1 MRKLFTL
8 LIVLFLWAGSSWGQ
22 LNESFSGTVFPP
34 SDWIAFR
41 GTNGLGTVQDWVR
54 YTTNPYSAPAC
65 ASVNYENVS
74 GGLAEDWLVTPKV
87 SVSEGNNTLTFWIR
101 DQFSSNYGSVLSIRA
116 SSTSQNNHGDFTTIV
131 DFTEPGTT
139 YVQKTVDLSSYNN
152 QNIHIAFVW
161 INDDGDR
168 LYLDDVLGPP
178 IYAAPDPPN
187 CATLVSPADAAA
199 NVPVGATLNWAS
211 GGGAPTGYKLYFG
224 TDNPPTNIV
233 NGTNLGNVTTYD
245 PTPDMSYSTIY
256 YWQVV
261 PTNDNGDAT
270 GCAVWSFT
278 TGPDPTVTVFPFTEG
293 FEGAAFPP
301 YGWTVIDNNAD
312 NDKWILSTTN
322 PRTGLQCA
330 RIYTDYNTVN
340 DDYLVTPPVV
350 LTGNQELKFWAR
362 AHSASEP
369 DEISILLSSTTP
381 TPEAF
386 TTVVL
391 SSVAVNTTS
400 YVEYSVDLSA
410 YSGTVYLSFTR
421 KDSPA
426 DGWYL
431 YLDDVLIRDI
441 PATPTFMVSPTSKDF
456 ASVVIGNSSASQTF
470 TISNTGGG
478 TLTLNPATSINGTDA
493 NQFVLSDG
501 NLYPLNLTAGQ
512 SATVGVVF
520 TPTTSGFKTANLNFT
535 HNATGSPSVVALSG
549 TALPE
554 GTLFESFEATT
565 FPPAGWANPGT
576 WSRSTSYSY
585 EGVASAYKF
594 TTATA
599 NLLRTPLVA
608 INNSSTLNFY
618 ARTSTTSIYQR
629 IQVQYSDDGTTWTNI
644 GTEIELPSA
653 GAFALYTIDLS
664 SIPAGDYYL
673 AFSTYYATGGSGGS
687 VYIDYITGPV
697 TASVVP
703 DAVTLVAPADAA
715 TNVSITP
722 SLSWTPAATGGVP
735 IGYKIYLDENTDPT
749 TLLTTVTASPYV
761 VATPLE
767 YSTTYYWKVVA
778 TNATGDGESSLIR
791 SFTTLADP
799 TLTPPF
805 TQTFDTYPPL
815 NWTETSGL
823 LADPSVLTG
832 TSSAWTADGFANVG
846 TTGSARLEIWSTGL
860 YAWMVTPPIDLGDGS
875 ADYELRFDLALTF
888 WNSTGPANTTGV
900 DDKFAVV
907 ISTDNGQTWSSANTL
922 RLWDNAGSPYVYNN
936 ISNTGETI
944 ILDLSAYSG
953 VIKIGFYGE
962 STISNADNNVYVDN
976 VIVQEPPTC
985 EMPTG
990 INVPSVGSTTATI
1003 SWTAPSPAPAN
1014 GYEWEVLDASLA
1026 VVASGATAAG
1036 VTTANATGLAANT
1049 SYTAVVRS
1057 VCAVNDY
1064 SAWTSPVPFYTGYCI
1079 PAPTSV
1085 DGQGITN
1092 VTFSTVNNTTGAE
1105 TGNYG
1110 DYSAQIGDVNRD
1122 ATVPV
1127 AITFQT
1133 GYTYDTK
1140 IWIDWNDDLD
1150 FSDAGEE
1157 VYSGTSLATNPTTLA
1172 ASFIVPSDAPL
1183 GNHRMRIGGVDTG
1196 PPTPCYTGSYGSYE
1210 DYTVNVLEALPT
1222 EMVRGEVTDCYTGA
1236 FLEGVSVSIAGL
1248 TTTTDINGYYQ
1259 FPEVVIGTYD
1269 LTASLSGYI
1278 SKTITGVVVAEGAT
1292 TSQNLCLSIY
1302 VDPPLN
1308 LQASVENQDVHLTWN
1323 APGVVPESFTD
1334 GFESYTDFSL
1344 SFPPWLNTDIDLS
1357 STYSISG
1364 VTFTNQGYTGA
1375 FITFNPGTTVPALTD
1390 AAWLAHSGSKYAA
1403 CFAAITFPNN
1413 DWLISPQVAVVTGS
1427 QLKFWAKSVTDAYGL
1442 ERFRVGISTTGT
1454 ATTDFTIISAEP
1466 YIEAPLDWTEYTFD
1480 LSAYVGQ
1487 NIYVAIN
1494 CVSSD
1499 AFVLMIDDFSIGVPG
1514 KNAEPIIANR
1524 PSGRQLVNLQPPTRS
1539 IVKGSNIISEKAN
1552 VALIDNATENNR
1564 APMATL
1570 TGYNIYKDEAFLA
1583 YTTLTEYDD
1592 LNLPAGT
1599 YSYTVTA
1606 VYTESESEPAGP
1618 VTVEIITCNV
1628 PTNVQVTEFDQTTA
1642 TIGWTAPD
1650 PAPANGYE
1658 YEVRSD
1664 GDPGSGATGLA
1675 ASGTT
1680 AAGVTTANITGL
1692 EDGTIYMVYVRSV
1705 CGTDNYSNW
1714 TGGVEFVTSCFAR
1727 DLPFAEDFE
1736 EGSPNLA
1743 CWAIYNID
1751 LAGTSWGLSSA
1762 YNHTEGGVLSAA
1774 HVYGPSSNT
1783 EDGYL
1788 VSPGLIIPASGYI
1801 ELSFWSY
1808 NVYPGDYVKNSVL
1821 ISAGSPDP
1829 TDGDYVE
1836 IWSPASVTASWE
1848 QTLLDLSAYHGQTIY
1863 IAFRYEGSFA
1873 HTWHLDDVSVS
1884 VQTPPTKTLNLTDVR
1899 LEHLFVT
1906 GTGGL
1911 MNQAYNAGGPQYT
1924 APTADVIIVELH
1936 DAATYA
1942 TVLRTYTGVALSQT
1956 GTASIPDIDLPD
1968 GNYRITIKHRNSI
1981 ETTSM
1986 LPVDFT
1992 GAIVSYS
1999 FGTQASA
2006 YGNNLKLIDGFYCIF
2021 GGDVNQDGQVEG
2033 LDVSEIENGVNAFST
2048 GYLPIDVDGD
2058 GSLGISDYSIW
2069 ENNNNTFVKRVIPIP

>member
-74 GGLAEDWLVTPKV
+74 EGLAEDWLVTPKV

-293 FEGAAFPP
+293 FEGATFPP
-301 YGWTVIDNNAD
+301 YGWSQITVSGTSP
-312 NDKWILSTTN
+312 WIMSTTS
-322 PRTGLQCA
+322 PHSGLQCA
-330 RIYTDYNTVN
+330 RAPWASAGGEHLLI
-340 DDYLVTPPVV
+340 TPPLD
-350 LTGNQELKFWAR
+350 LTTVDYRLKFWLKGSSSAGTDLEVQISTNNS
-362 AHSASEP
+362 SASN
-369 DEISILLSSTTP
+369 
-381 TPEAF
+381 F
-386 TTVVL
+386 TTTLATYIAGTNMPTVW
-391 SSVAVNTTS
+391 T
-400 YVEYSVDLSA
+400 EQIIDLSA
-410 YSGTVYLSFTR
+410 YEDIQYIAFRLI
-421 KDSPA
+421 DD
-426 DGWYL
+426 DGYAF
-431 YLDDVLIRDI
+431 YIDDVTIEEI
-441 PATPTFMVSPTSKDF
+441 PATPVFEITPLSKDY
-456 ASVVIGNSSASQTF
+456 GNLIVGTVSAAQVF
-470 TISNTGGG
+470 TISNSGGS
-478 TLTLNPATSINGTDA
+478 TLTISNGGISLTGTNQGEFTLTDA
-493 NQFVLSDG
+493 NS
-501 NLYPLNLTAGQ
+501 YPISLASGQ
-512 SATVGVVF
+512 SVTVSVDFAPNTVG
-520 TPTTSGFKTANLNFT
+520 SKSANLQVV
-535 HNATGSPSVVALSG
+535 HNATGSPSTVALTG
-549 TALPE
+549 YALPV

-735 IGYKIYLDENTDPT
+735 TGYKIYLDENTDPT

-761 VATPLE
+761 VATPLD

-778 TNATGDGESSLIR
+778 TNATGDGEASVVR

-875 ADYELRFDLALTF
+875 TDYELRFDLALTF

-976 VIVQEPPTC
+976 LIVQEPPTC
-985 EMPTG
+985 EMPLSV
-990 INVPSVGSTTATI
+990 NVPTYTLNSATI
-1003 SWTAPSPAPAN
+1003 TWTAAIPAPAN
-1014 GYEWEVLDASLA
+1014 GYEWQVLDASLA

-1236 FLEGVSVSIAGL
+1236 FLEGVSVSIAAL
-1248 TTTTDINGYYQ
+1248 TTTTDVNGYYE
-1259 FPEVVIGTYD
+1259 FPEVNIGTYD
-1269 LTASLSGYI
+1269 LSASLSGYF

-1292 TSQNLCLSIY
+1292 TTQDICLNIY

-1344 SFPPWLNTDIDLS
+1344 SFPPWLNTDLDLS
-1357 STYSISG
+1357 STYSITDI
-1364 VTFTNQGYTGA
+1364 TFTNQGYTGA
-1375 FITFNPGTTVPALTD
+1375 FITFNPSTTVPALTD

-1403 CFAAITFPNN
+1403 CFSATTPPNN
-1413 DWLISPQVAVVTGS
+1413 DWLISPQVAIVTGS
-1427 QLKFWAKSVTDAYGL
+1427 QLKFWAKSVTDLYGL
-1442 ERFRVGISTTGT
+1442 ERFRVGISATGT
-1454 ATTDFTIISAEP
+1454 ATTDFTIISTEP
-1466 YIEAPLDWTEYTFD
+1466 YVEAPLDWTEYTFD

-1524 PSGRQLVNLQPPTRS
+1524 PSGQQLVNLQPPTRS

-1552 VALIDNATENNR
+1552 VALIDNTTENNR

-1583 YTTLTEYDD
+1583 FTTLTEYDD
-1592 LNLPAGT
+1592 LTLPAGT

-1606 VYTESESEPAGP
+1606 VYSEGESEPAGP

-1628 PTNVQVTEFDQTTA
+1628 PTNLQVTEFDQTTA

-1658 YEVRSD
+1658 YEVRTD

-1714 TGGVEFVTSCFAR
+1714 TGGVQFVTTCLER
-1727 DLPFAEDFE
+1727 NLPFAEDFE
-1736 EGSPNLA
+1736 ESSANRN
-1743 CWAIYNID
+1743 CWTIYNID

-1762 YNHTEGGVLSAA
+1762 YNHTEGGVLSAVHA
-1774 HVYGPSSNT
+1774 YGPSTNT

-1808 NVYPGDYVKNSVL
+1808 NSFPSFYDKNSVM

-1836 IWSPASVTASWE
+1836 IWSPASVTASWA

-1863 IAFRYEGSFA
+1863 IAFRYQGSDA
-1873 HTWHLDDVSVS
+1873 HNWYVDDVSVS

-1906 GTGGL
+1906 GTGGM
-1911 MNQAYNAGGPQYT
+1911 MNQAYNASGPQFT
-1924 APTADVIIVELH
+1924 APTADVITVELH

-1942 TVLRTYTGVALSQT
+1942 NVLRTYTGVALSQT
-1956 GTASIPDIDLPD
+1956 GTASVTDIDLPD
-1968 GNYRITIKHRNSI
+1968 GSYRITIRHRNSV

-2033 LDVSEIENGVNAFST
+2033 LDVTDIENGVNSFAT
-2048 GYLPIDVDGD
+2048 GYLSIDVDGD

-2069 ENNNNTFVKRVIPIP
+2069 ENNNNNFVKRIIPNP